1 MLKRR
6 FKKRKRKKVSV
17 LSTSLK
23 SDSRI
28 VYLFTISN
36 TMSLYGDIYPSQKSP
51 GVNEPPGE
59 QGASVLQPIL
69 PAVSTE
75 LYHAPSGVASSFT
88 DVTPTPVHTSL
99 FQQRLQPIIM
109 QQPVPVRQNRSRDGR
124 TSLSQQQQEQQ
135 EHHLKRYQQQLL
147 PKLALLDVPSSSSLS
162 LSSSPSASASASLS
176 SLLSSSSLSSSS
188 TSVPLNN
195 VCLPSVSSVTTDTK
209 FNDVGFIS
217 GHPSGY
223 VQGNLPSYSALSSCN
238 GVNSGTNG
246 VNASGYSYGPGY
258 PTTGNDN
265 NGHSDHGVYTTST
278 SDLKECMSRTGS
290 KVGTAT
296 IVGVHGLGGYTP
308 ATSRS
313 HSVNSYFNGTV
324 APTTDNYSHAGNI
337 RIGIPDI
344 IQAPV
349 RPSRTLSNGVYRG
362 TNVRIDNIPVNDHNI
377 PTVDINSQRME
388 SSFHYN
394 PSLPRFS
401 SSSSSSSSS
410 SVATTTATSS
420 SPSSLP
426 LSFSP
431 APIRIQSN
439 LATEFSVKR
448 SNSHPTE
455 TRSTHNTHARNPTPT
470 SAAKCHKTHKCNL
483 CEKSFIRKSWLERHL
498 LSHSIRRNFLCPWC
512 LSKHKRKD
520 NLLQHIKLKHNNSLL
535 EELQQRGINF
545 NWNVLLEKRR
555 LLGPQYVMRDA
566 NSVKEL
572 LDDGILNKVD
582 VKRVLDQIVARGRSV

>member
-1 MLKRR
+1 
-6 FKKRKRKKVSV
+6 
-17 LSTSLK
+17 
-23 SDSRI
+23 
-28 VYLFTISN
+28 
-36 TMSLYGDIYPSQKSP
+36 MSLYGDIYASQKSP
-51 GVNEPPGE
+51 AVSEPLGE

-75 LYHAPSGVASSFT
+75 LYHAPGGVASSFT
-88 DVTPTPVHTSL
+88 DVATTPVHTSL

-109 QQPVPVRQNRSRDGR
+109 QQPAPVRQNRSRDGR
-124 TSLSQQQQEQQ
+124 ASFSQQQQ
-135 EHHLKRYQQQLL
+135 HLKRHQQQLL
-147 PKLALLDVPSSSSLS
+147 PKLALLDVPPSSSSSSSLS
-162 LSSSPSASASASLS
+162 LSSSPSTSLS
-176 SLLSSSSLSSSS
+176 SLLSSSTASSSLSSSS
-188 TSVPLNN
+188 SSSSSSSASVPLNG
-195 VCLPSVSSVTTDTK
+195 VCLPSVSSVNTDTR
-209 FNDVGFIS
+209 FSDAGFIS

-223 VQGNLPSYSALSSCN
+223 VQGNLPCYSALSSYN
-238 GVNSGTNG
+238 SVNSGANG
-246 VNASGYSYGPGY
+246 VSAGYSYGSGY
-258 PTTGNDN
+258 PTTGFDYNSHN
-265 NGHSDHGVYTTST
+265 DHGSYTST
-278 SDLKECMSRTGS
+278 SDLRESVSLTGS
-290 KVGTAT
+290 KIGTVGT
-296 IVGVHGLGGYTP
+296 VGPMGMHSLGSYTP
-308 ATSRS
+308 TTSRS
-313 HSVNSYFNGTV
+313 RSVNSYFNGALT
-324 APTTDNYSHAGNI
+324 PTTDNYSHAGNI

-349 RPSRTLSNGVYRG
+349 HPSGTLSNSAHRG
-362 TNVRIDNIPVNDHNI
+362 ANVRIDNIPINDHNI
-377 PTVDINSQRME
+377 PTVDINSQRVE

-401 SSSSSSSSS
+401 STSSSSSS
-410 SVATTTATSS
+410 SVTTTTTTSA
-420 SPSSLP
+420 SPSSLS

-431 APIRIQSN
+431 APIRVQTN
-439 LATEFSVKR
+439 LSTGFPVKR
-448 SNSHPTE
+448 GSSSSNE
-455 TRSTHNTHARNPTPT
+455 TRSTLNTHARALT
-470 SAAKCHKTHKCNL
+470 STSTSTAKCHKTHKCNL

-545 NWNVLLEKRR
+545 NWDALLEKRR